1 MLIRICKEGA
11 YEQTL
16 GEFDCC
22 TWLDISPLDNG
33 KKESLQT
40 RIERH
45 SAGKILAA
53 AVLKKSL
60 RFIFLVAVA
69 QGCTDDTC
77 EEEWALDQLADVEE
91 FLKPSTCES
100 ELLDVRLLQTQLTQ
114 QRGPV
119 QEAAPLTEHVM
130 SLDHNGKVC
139 MLCNR
144 PLPERIDRPY
154 EVFRTDCGKHSS
166 ATGPSL
172 DVMAMPAVQV
182 AGTGGKAEGFCAL
195 NFAKSCADAVA
206 NKDYLYFAK
215 GIDFNHESM
224 RSNVRWDG
232 RYCLLNGFLETSVVH
247 LQKNYS
253 ALQQH
258 AEQLC
263 ETKYSKHGI
272 DRLSFL
278 DMLQLSKQEDSSAPS
293 LQEAEAMAAWNC
305 AMGDLACDM
314 AMCAYSFCKQADGRS
329 TSLYGEC
336 PGWDPA
342 KSSRSCSFTA
352 EFNPSELIRCCQR
365 RRFVMSTTDAGFF
378 QLSLTTQAPR
388 GPVGDFGLTTRV
400 ASDCICVALPDML
413 HTALTLLVLEAVQ
426 PSEGIHSTGASRCS
440 RLCSRGGERGCGKW
454 GTSAKSLGQEL
465 SHPSQSGRVRPS
477 CRKPTNQP
485 TCTKSHLQPGRFG
498 LLLIWRAKGL
508 LFPMPKRNRDGE
520 GLSRV
525 DAAEGDANWL
535 TGRPYSKRFFEIL
548 KARRKLPCW
557 GKQKAAVEM
566 VSGLA
571 KRLLFS
577 VMVLEVLL
585 PNAVEHS
592 TKDFDAIVPLPK
604 GPEVQKAS
612 SEASARKY
620 GHSQVHAAES
630 IDPTEEKQEPPRRHN
645 RRNQVR
651 EMNRR
656 KLSEFLRTQGF
667 SSDVNEPRMEQQRG
681 CFFFS
686 FSRKKQKEIVLPFS
700 MKNHRPKQE
709 TIYPIHTAAELG
721 DVKLVR
727 LLLAAGADS
736 QQRTS
741 KGHLPIDFALARE
754 FDHSHDG
761 VIALL
766 EEELSVTNFRD
777 ALHKMQAK

>member
-1 MLIRICKEGA
+1 M
-11 YEQTL
+11 
-16 GEFDCC
+16 
-22 TWLDISPLDNG
+22 
-33 KKESLQT
+33 
-40 RIERH
+40 
-45 SAGKILAA
+45 AGL
-53 AVLKKSL
+53 LKKSL

-77 EEEWALDQLADVEE
+77 EEEWALDQLADVE
-91 FLKPSTCES
+91 ES

-182 AGTGGKAEGFCAL
+182 AGTGKAEGFCAL

-336 PGWDPA
+336 PGWDPVQGMP
-342 KSSRSCSFTA
+342 
-352 EFNPSELIRCCQR
+352 N
-365 RRFVMSTTDAGFF
+365 DAG
-378 QLSLTTQAPR
+378 P
-388 GPVGDFGLTTRV
+388 
-400 ASDCICVALPDML
+400 
-413 HTALTLLVLEAVQ
+413 
-426 PSEGIHSTGASRCS
+426 
-440 RLCSRGGERGCGKW
+440 
-454 GTSAKSLGQEL
+454 
-465 SHPSQSGRVRPS
+465 
-477 CRKPTNQP
+477 
-485 TCTKSHLQPGRFG
+485 
-498 LLLIWRAKGL
+498 
-508 LFPMPKRNRDGE
+508 
-520 GLSRV
+520 
-525 DAAEGDANWL
+525 
-535 TGRPYSKRFFEIL
+535 
-548 KARRKLPCW
+548 
-557 GKQKAAVEM
+557 
-566 VSGLA
+566 
-571 KRLLFS
+571 
-577 VMVLEVLL
+577 
-585 PNAVEHS
+585 
-592 TKDFDAIVPLPK
+592 
-604 GPEVQKAS
+604 
-612 SEASARKY
+612 
-620 GHSQVHAAES
+620 
-630 IDPTEEKQEPPRRHN
+630 
-645 RRNQVR
+645 
-651 EMNRR
+651 
-656 KLSEFLRTQGF
+656 
-667 SSDVNEPRMEQQRG
+667 
-681 CFFFS
+681 
-686 FSRKKQKEIVLPFS
+686 
-700 MKNHRPKQE
+700 
-709 TIYPIHTAAELG
+709 
-721 DVKLVR
+721 
-727 LLLAAGADS
+727 
-736 QQRTS
+736 
-741 KGHLPIDFALARE
+741 
-754 FDHSHDG
+754 
-761 VIALL
+761 
-766 EEELSVTNFRD
+766 
-777 ALHKMQAK
+777 